1 MTDFL
6 PTSAEIVVIGGGIIG
21 CSTAY
26 HLARLGKRD
35 VVVLERSKI
44 GSGTTWHSAA
54 MVRRLRSTPS
64 LTALTKYSVELY
76 KRLEAETGLA
86 SGWIGCGSLSIAT
99 NKDRLTHIRR
109 QASLA
114 RAMDIEVKEIGP
126 DDIQKLWPFA
136 NTSDI
141 ISGILSPGDGR
152 VSPTDVL
159 AALVRG
165 AKKSGVRFIED
176 RAVTGFDVTNGRV
189 KGVHTSS
196 GSIATDYAVLCGG
209 LWSRDIGALA
219 GVSVPLYA
227 CEHYALITKAFDGIY
242 PGMPILGDHDGHM
255 YIRDEGGG
263 LMVGCFEPKAKPIDV
278 SELPKDFSFGL
289 LQEDWE
295 QFEQIMPGAIHRIPP
310 LEKAEV
316 RMLLNGPETFT
327 LDNSF
332 LLGEAPE
339 LRGFYIGCGMNSV
352 GMASGGGAGRALAE
366 WIVQGEATT
375 DLWSVD
381 VRRFGRIRNNVS
393 VLRERAAENLSLH
406 YALGQPGREF
416 NTGRNLRQT
425 PLHSRL
431 AARGAFFG
439 ERSGWE
445 RASWFQPAHG
455 NPVVNEL
462 TFARPPWYD
471 RVEVEHRAAR
481 EAVALLDQST
491 FGKILVQGRDA
502 QSFLER
508 VCAARIDVPARQL
521 IYTPILNVR
530 GGYES
535 DVVVQRHSENVFM
548 VITGAAQPTH
558 DVDVLRSRI
567 RSDEF
572 VVVTDVTSAFATLSV
587 MGPKSRKLL
596 SKLTP
601 ASLDNDAFPYMTQKE
616 IEVAG
621 TVVRAGRIS
630 YVGELGWE
638 LYVSSEAAGHV
649 YDALFDAGAELG
661 INNAG
666 TFALGTL
673 RLEKGFCSW
682 GHDIGPDDTPLQ
694 AGLGFTTKLN
704 TDIDFIGRDALERQR
719 VRGIDRRRVLL
730 MLEDPHVQ
738 LLGTEPIVA
747 NGEIVGQLTSA
758 GYGHTVGAA
767 IGMGYARFGDQKPTE
782 LVGNAK
788 WEVEVALQ
796 RFPARATLKPLYDP
810 QGERLR
816 A

>member
-1 MTDFL
+1 MTN
-6 PTSAEIVVIGGGIIG
+6 PVPASAEIIVIGGGIIG

-26 HLARLGKRD
+26 HLAKLGKRD
-35 VVVLERSKI
+35 VVVLERSKV

-76 KRLEAETGLA
+76 KSLEEETGLA

-114 RAMDIEVKEIGP
+114 GAMDIEVKEIGP
-126 DDIQKLWPFA
+126 EEIQKLWPFA

-141 ISGILSPGDGR
+141 IAGILSPGDGR

-165 AKKSGVRFIED
+165 AKRAGVRFIED
-176 RAVTGFDVTNGRV
+176 VPVTGFDAVNGRV
-189 KGVHTSS
+189 KGVHTTS
-196 GSIATDYAVLCGG
+196 GSVATECAVLCGG
-209 LWSRDIGALA
+209 LWSREVGALA

-263 LMVGCFEPKAKPIDV
+263 LMVGCFEPRPKPIDI

-289 LQEDWE
+289 LKEDWE

-316 RMLLNGPETFT
+316 RMLLNGPESFT

-339 LRGFYIGCGMNSV
+339 LRGFYLGCGMNSV

-366 WIVQGEATT
+366 WIVQGEPTM

-381 VRRFGRIRNNVS
+381 IRRFGRIRNNLS
-393 VLRERAAENLSLH
+393 VLRERSAENLSLH
-406 YALGQPGREF
+406 YALSQPGREF
-416 NTGRNLRQT
+416 VTGRNLRQT

-439 ERSGWE
+439 ERAGWE
-445 RASWFQPAHG
+445 RASWFQPADE
-455 NPVVNEL
+455 NAVANEL
-462 TFARPPWYD
+462 TFARPSWYD
-471 RVEVEHRAAR
+471 RVALEHRAAR

-502 QSFLER
+502 SAFLER
-508 VCAARIDVPARQL
+508 VCAARTSVPASQL
-521 IYTPILNVR
+521 VYTPILNAR

-535 DVVVQRHSENVFM
+535 DVVVQRHSDTVFM

-558 DVDVLRSRI
+558 DIDLLRSRI
-567 RSDEF
+567 KRDEF
-572 VVVTDVTSAFATLSV
+572 VVVTDITSALATLSV
-587 MGPKSRKLL
+587 MGPKSRDLL
-596 SKLTP
+596 RKLTP
-601 ASLDNDAFPYMTQKE
+601 ANLDNESFPYMTQKE
-616 IEVAG
+616 IELAG
-621 TVVRAGRIS
+621 SVVRAARIS

-638 LYVSSEAAGHV
+638 LYVPSEAANHV
-649 YDALFDAGAELG
+649 YDALFAAGTEFGLT
-661 INNAG
+661 NAG
-666 TFALGTL
+666 TFALGSL

-682 GHDIGPDDTPLQ
+682 GHDIGPDDTPLH

-704 TDIDFIGRDALERQR
+704 TDIDFIGRAALEKQR
-719 VRGIDRRRVLL
+719 ERGIDRRRVLL
-730 MLEDPHVQ
+730 KLDDPEIQ
-738 LLGTEPIVA
+738 LLGTEPIIA
-747 NGEIVGQLTSA
+747 DGEIVGQITSA

-767 IGMGYARFGDQKPTE
+767 IAMGYARVGRRKPSDLVDQ
-782 LVGNAK
+782 AK
-788 WEVEVALQ
+788 WEIEVALQ
-796 RFPARATLKPLYDP
+796 RFPAKATLKPLHDP
-810 QGERLR
+810 QGVRLR

>member
-1 MTDFL
+1 MTN
-6 PTSAEIVVIGGGIIG
+6 PVPSSAEIIVIGGGIIG

-26 HLARLGKRD
+26 HLAKLGKRD
-35 VVVLERSKI
+35 VVVLERSKV

-76 KRLEAETGLA
+76 KDLEAETGLA
-86 SGWIGCGSLSIAT
+86 TGWIGCGSLSIAT
-99 NKDRLTHIRR
+99 NNDRLIQIRR

-114 RAMDIEVKEIGP
+114 RAMDIEVNEIGREE
-126 DDIQKLWPFA
+126 IQKLWPFA

-141 ISGILSPGDGR
+141 VAGILSPGDGR

-165 AKKSGVRFIED
+165 AKRAGVRFIED
-176 RAVTGFDVTNGRV
+176 ISVTGFEVENGRV
-189 KGVHTSS
+189 KGVQTTS
-196 GSIATDYAVLCGG
+196 GPIATECAVLCGG
-209 LWSRDIGALA
+209 LWSRELGALA

-242 PGMPILGDHDGHM
+242 PGMPILGDHDNHM

-278 SELPKDFSFGL
+278 SELPENFSFGL
-289 LQEDWE
+289 LAEDWD
-295 QFEQIMPGAIHRIPP
+295 QFEQIMPGAIHRIPA

-316 RMLLNGPETFT
+316 RMLLNGPESFT

-339 LRGFYIGCGMNSV
+339 LRGFFLGCGMNSV

-381 VRRFGRIRNNVS
+381 IRRFGRIRNNVS
-393 VLRERAAENLSLH
+393 ILRERSAENLSLH

-416 NTGRNLRQT
+416 VTGRGLRQT
-425 PLHSRL
+425 PLHSRI
-431 AARGAFFG
+431 AAKGAFFG
-439 ERSGWE
+439 ERAGWE
-445 RASWFQPAHG
+445 RASWFQPATG
-455 NPVVNEL
+455 EKVENKL
-462 TFARPPWYD
+462 SFSRPPWYD
-471 RVEVEHRAAR
+471 RVAIEHRAAR
-481 EAVALLDQST
+481 ENVALLDQST

-502 QSFLER
+502 RVFLER
-508 VCAARIDVPARQL
+508 VCAARVSVPMGQL
-521 IYTPILNVR
+521 VYTPILNAR

-535 DVVVQRHSENVFM
+535 DVVVQRHSETVFM

-558 DVDVLRSRI
+558 DIDVLRSRI
-567 RSDEF
+567 KPDEF
-572 VVVTDVTSAFATLSV
+572 VVVTDMTSAFATLSV
-587 MGPKSRKLL
+587 MGPKSRQLL
-596 SKLTP
+596 SKLSP
-601 ASLDNDAFPYMTQKE
+601 ARLDNDAFPYMTQKE

-621 TVVRAGRIS
+621 TVVRAARIS

-638 LYVSSEAAGHV
+638 LYIPSDAAGPV
-649 YDALFDAGAELG
+649 YDALFEVAAEFGLT
-661 INNAG
+661 NAG

-682 GHDIGPDDTPLQ
+682 GHDIGPDDTPLH

-704 TDIDFIGRDALERQR
+704 TDIDFIGRAALEKQR
-719 VRGIDRRRVLL
+719 ESGIDRRRILL
-730 MLEDPHVQ
+730 KLEDPAVQ

-747 NGEIVGQLTSA
+747 DGKIVGQITSA
-758 GYGHTVGAA
+758 GYGHTVGTA
-767 IGMGYARFGDQKPTE
+767 IGMGYARVGDRKPTE
-782 LVGNAK
+782 FVDQAN
-788 WEVEVALQ
+788 WEIEVALQ
-796 RFPARATLKPLYDP
+796 RFPAKATLKPLYDP